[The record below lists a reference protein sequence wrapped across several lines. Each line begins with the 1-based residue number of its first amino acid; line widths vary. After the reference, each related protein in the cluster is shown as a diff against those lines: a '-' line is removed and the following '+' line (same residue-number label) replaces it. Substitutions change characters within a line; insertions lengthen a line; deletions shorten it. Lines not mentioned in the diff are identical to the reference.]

1 MKKNLFYAAF
11 AIAMMASCT
20 NEDNLVVDPVEPT
33 PEDKVAI
40 ELGIDAPTVNATLNP
55 RSTGSVG
62 GTGETGNASEAN
74 SWKGQK
80 LYITMID
87 KDTKAVAEEEG
98 EVVLDWDTYQYS
110 APASGDKGLIQIKGE
125 QSTNNVMTKNVYY
138 PTQGT
143 YDFYGWHVDDLEA
156 EPDATNPLLI
166 KDITITGS
174 QDIMGARTKE
184 FTEANYGQSAG
195 FTGAD
200 FLQMT
205 GWDFS
210 ARTARNGIK
219 PILQFE
225 HQLARLKFFVRA
237 GSDKTIKSAG
247 WQTQEDKEGN
257 NVESDA
263 MHVTAITVKKMYN
276 DLEMNLNDNGAITT
290 STTTPIEEIVDFS
303 LLSRGDDGNMKSQLD
318 PVAPTAK
325 YDANDDATKGVQ
337 VGESVMFFPYGDSKT
352 AIELS
357 IDLEQYVRIWG
368 EEGDAFNADYWDY
381 KEQTANLKVHASS
394 VKLPGST
401 VTEFEAGKSYNVYI
415 TIYGFEKIEVSA
427 ELTAWEM
434 GGDVDVDVEEEQSKH
449 KVEVSFA
456 VQDKEGNT
464 INNAQI
470 TVKKHTKGCSNEEA
484 IAANEAG
491 NYEVES
497 YSVLHY
503 EVVAQGYETATGV
516 VNAQNGRQ
524 DVAIILKAQETQTP
538 QNVTSTFVIN
548 EGAITDANIAWSY
561 NEGQTTGTGYTVEAP
576 EGTVVSY
583 TITKDAYEA
592 KTGTFTVSASI
603 PNIEV
608 TLDAEQPQVT
618 TVEFTFA
625 INDNADPA
633 QPIEGATILVWKG
646 EGQYEEGTSET
657 VSVTDNKCTLNIGE
671 KYSYKVS
678 KENYQDA
685 TGIIDVTSSDV
696 VSTTVVLATN

>member
-11 AIAMMASCT
+11 ALAMMASCT

-40 ELGIDAPTVNATLNP
+40 ELGIDAPTVNAILNP

-62 GTGETGNASEAN
+62 GTGETGNDSEEN
-74 SWKGQK
+74 SWNGQK

-110 APASGDKGLIQIKGE
+110 APTSGDKGLIQIKGE

-184 FTEANYGQSAG
+184 FTEDNYGSD
-195 FTGAD
+195 FTGTD

-205 GWDFS
+205 DWDFS

-237 GSDKTIKSAG
+237 GSDKTIRSTN
-247 WQTQEDKEGN
+247 WVEVNDKDGN
-257 NVESDA
+257 AVKSDA

-290 STTTPIEEIVDFS
+290 STTTPVGEIVEFS

-318 PVAPTAK
+318 PVAPTAV
-325 YDANDDATKGVQ
+325 YDGSDATKGVQ

-368 EEGDAFNADYWDY
+368 EEGEAFNADYWDY

-394 VKLPGST
+394 VKLSGST

-415 TIYGFEKIEVSA
+415 TIYGFERIEVSA

-456 VQDKEGNT
+456 VQDKEGNP

-470 TVKKHTKGCSNEEA
+470 TVKKHTEGCSNEEA

-538 QNVTSTFVIN
+538 TTETVSIVP
-548 EGAITDANIAWSY
+548 ATDS
-561 NEGQTTGTGYTVEAP
+561 ETGTVSVKDSEDNDVPAETDGSFILTVGNSYTYTVTLDGYT
-576 EGTVVSY
+576 
-583 TITKDAYEA
+583 TITETITATAGTTSYEYTLVA
-592 KTGTFTVSASI
+592 IPTTYNVTFTVKSGDTPIIDAAITVTSPENITVTNNNNGTYTATVPAETTSI
-603 PNIEV
+603 TYSVVKDGYTMDGEGTATIS
-608 TLDAEQPQVT
+608 
-618 TVEFTFA
+618 
-625 INDNADPA
+625 IDNASVA
-633 QPIEGATILVWKG
+633 VNM
-646 EGQYEEGTSET
+646 T
-657 VSVTDNKCTLNIGE
+657 VNP
-671 KYSYKVS
+671 
-678 KENYQDA
+678 
-685 TGIIDVTSSDV
+685 
-696 VSTTVVLATN
+696 

>member
-11 AIAMMASCT
+11 ALAMMASCT

-62 GTGETGNASEAN
+62 GTGETGNASEEN
-74 SWKGQK
+74 SWNGQK

-184 FTEANYGQSAG
+184 FTKDNYGSD
-195 FTGAD
+195 FTGTD

-205 GWDFS
+205 DWDFS

-247 WQTQEDKEGN
+247 WQTQVDKEGN

-290 STTTPIEEIVDFS
+290 STTTPVGEIVDFS

-325 YDANDDATKGVQ
+325 YVANDDATKGVQ

-368 EEGDAFNADYWDY
+368 EESDEFNADYWDY

-470 TVKKHTKGCSNEEA
+470 TVKKHTEGCSNEEA
-484 IAANEAG
+484 IAANEDG

-538 QNVTSTFVIN
+538 TTETVSIVPAAGSVTGTVSVKDSEGKDVSAETDGSFILTVGNSYTYTVTLDGYTTITETITTTAGTTTYEYTLVAIPTTYNVIFTVKSSDTS
-548 EGAITDANIAWSY
+548 ITDAIITVTSPENITVTNNNDGTYTATVPA
-561 NEGQTTGTGYTVEAP
+561 ETTSITYSVVKDGYTMEG
-576 EGTVVSY
+576 EGTA
-583 TITKDAYEA
+583 TISK
-592 KTGTFTVSASI
+592 
-603 PNIEV
+603 
-608 TLDAEQPQVT
+608 
-618 TVEFTFA
+618 
-625 INDNADPA
+625 DNA
-633 QPIEGATILVWKG
+633 
-646 EGQYEEGTSET
+646 
-657 VSVTDNKCTLNIGE
+657 SVTVNMTANP
-671 KYSYKVS
+671 
-678 KENYQDA
+678 
-685 TGIIDVTSSDV
+685 
-696 VSTTVVLATN
+696 

>member
-247 WQTQEDKEGN
+247 WQTQVDKEGN
-257 NVESDA
+257 DVESDA

-290 STTTPIEEIVDFS
+290 STTTPVGEIVEFS

-325 YDANDDATKGVQ
+325 YDASDDATKGVQ

-368 EEGDAFNADYWDY
+368 EETDAFNADYWDY

-415 TIYGFEKIEVSA
+415 TIYGFERIEVSA

-449 KVEVSFA
+449 QVEVSFA
-456 VQDKEGNT
+456 VQDEAGVS
-464 INNAQI
+464 IPAA
-470 TVKKHTKGCSNEEA
+470 TVTVMKHTDAAHTGETA
-484 IAANEAG
+484 LTANENG
-491 NYEVES
+491 DYEVES
-497 YSVLHY
+497 FSTLHY
-503 EVVAQGYETATGV
+503 TATAQGYVTTSGV
-516 VNAQNGRQ
+516 INAENGKE
-524 DVAIILKAQETQTP
+524 VVITMKAEETQTP
-538 QNVTSTFVIN
+538 PATEKVTVTIN
-548 EGAITDANIAWSY
+548 ATPADATVTIN
-561 NEGQTTGTGYTVEAP
+561 GQTVSTLEVEKGTDVTWSVAKEGYTTQQ
-576 EGTVVSY
+576 GTY
-583 TITKDAYEA
+583 TAIAEDQTETITLVGEDR
-592 KTGTFTVSASI
+592 TVTFTVSGYKAETTPTITVGGQEITGTTTTAKVGDVISW
-603 PNIEV
+603 NV
-608 TLDAEQPQVT
+608 TGTREDESSAEKSG
-618 TVEFTFA
+618 EFTVV
-625 INDNADPA
+625 AD
-633 QPIEGATILVWKG
+633 ENNNTI
-646 EGQYEEGTSET
+646 T
-657 VSVTDNKCTLNIGE
+657 VN
-671 KYSYKVS
+671 
-678 KENYQDA
+678 
-685 TGIIDVTSSDV
+685 
-696 VSTTVVLATN
+696 LAEL

>member
-74 SWKGQK
+74 SWNGQK

-143 YDFYGWHVDDLEA
+143 YDFYGWHVDDLGA

-184 FTEANYGQSAG
+184 FTEANYGSTAG
-195 FTGAD
+195 FTGTD

-237 GSDKTIKSAG
+237 GSDKTITSAG

-456 VQDKEGNT
+456 VQDKEGNP

-470 TVKKHTKGCSNEEA
+470 TVKKHTEGCSNEEA

-538 QNVTSTFVIN
+538 TTETVSIVPATGSQTGTVSVKDSESNDVSAETDGSFILTVGNSYTYTVTLDGYTTITETITATAGITSYEYTLVAIPTTYNVTFTVKSSDTP
-548 EGAITDANIAWSY
+548 ITDAAITVTSPENITVTNNNDGTYTATVPA
-561 NEGQTTGTGYTVEAP
+561 ETTSITYSVVKDGYTMEG
-576 EGTVVSY
+576 EGTA
-583 TITKDAYEA
+583 TISK
-592 KTGTFTVSASI
+592 
-603 PNIEV
+603 
-608 TLDAEQPQVT
+608 
-618 TVEFTFA
+618 
-625 INDNADPA
+625 DNASVA
-633 QPIEGATILVWKG
+633 VNM
-646 EGQYEEGTSET
+646 T
-657 VSVTDNKCTLNIGE
+657 VNP
-671 KYSYKVS
+671 
-678 KENYQDA
+678 
-685 TGIIDVTSSDV
+685 
-696 VSTTVVLATN
+696 